1 MLESDG
7 AHVEGGGQIFRTAL
21 SLGTIL
27 KVPVSIKNVR
37 AKREKPGLK
46 RQHLHIVR
54 LLKELASAEVEGD
67 SLGSTELT
75 YIPGKLRPGSYS
87 VDFGSAGSISLF
99 LQTILPV
106 SLFVPGKV
114 EIEVVGGTEVP
125 MSPTIDWVRF
135 VYLPQISGIARFVR
149 IEVLRRGYYPAGGGV
164 VRLTAEGGPSEELRD
179 LKSVRNFLKGRLNLF
194 KISRGE
200 IKRLHLLSV
209 AEERLRER
217 KVVERQVKGAL
228 DFLREKGFPE
238 PEVYRQYVKSFSIG
252 TSVTLWLEDTEGNII
267 GADNLGKKGKP
278 AEIVGSECAQK
289 LWEDWSSG
297 ATVDRHLADHLVP
310 WVGLAG
316 GFMRVPLFTGHL
328 ETNIWVCE
336 RFLGEGIFRVVREEG
351 IVEAVV

>member
-1 MLESDG
+1 M
-7 AHVEGGGQIFRTAL
+7 VRTSLFL
-21 SLGTIL
+21 STLL
-27 KVPVSIKNVR
+27 KIPVRIKNVR
-37 AKREKPGLK
+37 VKRERPGLR

-54 LLKELASAEVEGD
+54 LLKELASAKVEGD
-67 SLGSTELT
+67 TLGSTELT
-75 YIPGKLRPGSYS
+75 YVPGELRPGSYS

-114 EIEVVGGTEVP
+114 EIEIVGGTEVP
-125 MSPTIDWVRF
+125 MSPTVDWVRF
-135 VYLPQISGIARFVR
+135 VYLPHVSGVARFVR
-149 IEVLRRGYYPAGGGV
+149 IEVVRRGYRPAGGGLI
-164 VRLTAEGGPSEELRD
+164 RLTAEGGPSEELKD
-179 LKSVRNFLKGRLNLF
+179 LKSVREFLKGRLNLF
-194 KISRGE
+194 KSRRGE

-217 KVVERQVKGAL
+217 RVVERQVKGAL
-228 DFLREKGFPE
+228 DLLREKGLPE

-252 TSVTLWLEDTEGNII
+252 TSVTVWLEDTEGNIM
-267 GADNLGKKGKP
+267 GADSLGEKGKL
-278 AEIVGSECAQK
+278 AEVVGSECVQK

-310 WVGLAG
+310 WLGLAG
-316 GFMRVPLFTGHL
+316 GSVRVPLFTGHL

-336 RFLGEGIFRVVREEG
+336 RFLGEGTFRVVREEG